1 MRNSKNFGLSVG
13 YSSILIV
20 FVILVFVSFSTLSY
34 KQAETSLN
42 RVNKSIAI
50 LTENYDADTKAME
63 VRYEIDQIL
72 ARSNSMDEAKII
84 LTNTLDN
91 INLLDNTVDYTIMIN
106 DNARLEVKL
115 NLNVEEMN
123 SEILSWIVVTNN
135 EGDYSQKGFNF

>member
-91 INLLDNTVDYTIMIN
+91 INLLDNTVDYTIIIN

>member
-72 ARSNSMDEAKII
+72 AKSNSMDEAKII

-91 INLLDNTVDYTIMIN
+91 INLLDNTVDYTIIIN